1 MLNARAQ
8 TSLSRFGFRAGN
20 LADFA
25 AAVGVI
31 GILVIMVARVPPSL
45 LDVLLALN
53 LSFSLILL
61 LVAFYISEP
70 LEFSTFPSVLLLA
83 TIFRLALNISS
94 TKLILGGAGSGEIA
108 NKAGNV
114 INFFGSVVARSDAV
128 VGLVIF
134 IILVVVQFIVIVKGA
149 GRIAEVA
156 ARFTL
161 DAMPGKQMA
170 IDADLNAG
178 LITEAEARER
188 RTKIAR
194 EADFYGAM
202 DGASKFVRGDAI
214 AGIIITLINLIG
226 GFLVGR
232 FRENLTDVGSIFQNY
247 SLLTIGDGLV
257 SQIPALLVATA
268 AGIVVTRAA
277 TRESLGQKVSEQ
289 ILGQPAALYV
299 ATGALAL
306 IGLFSLTT
314 SSKGL
319 FVPFAMISS
328 GVGLLA
334 TRVRHTQEQK
344 VEADRQAEM
353 KARQKAAAPE
363 SVDRLLRVDPMEI
376 EMGYALVPLVDAEQ
390 GGDLLERV
398 TAIRRSTALEMGLV
412 VPPIRIR
419 DNMQLQ
425 PHEYSIKIRGV
436 QVGKGELRVDRL
448 LAISSGTPQ
457 ETIPGIDTHEPAF
470 GLPGKWIRKSDRDRA
485 ELSGHNVIE
494 PAAVLAT
501 HLAEI
506 IRLHAAEILG
516 RQEVQSL
523 IDAVKESNPVIVD
536 ELVPH
541 LLTVGQIQKVLRNLL
556 RERIPIR
563 DLATIFETL
572 ADHAAETKDADI
584 LTECARAGLS
594 RVITQ
599 RYIDENNTLS
609 VITLE
614 PKLEHTLTD
623 AIQKTDRG
631 QFLAVEPDAASRI
644 LQAIGKAYETALG
657 SCREPVI
664 LTTPALRPQLRR
676 LVERALPRIPVLS
689 YAEIASE
696 AAVKNAATV
705 RLGSET

>member
-1 MLNARAQ
+1 MLNARAES
-8 TSLSRFGFRAGN
+8 SLSRFGLRTGN
-20 LADFA
+20 LADLA
-25 AAVGVI
+25 AAAGVI
-31 GILVIMVARVPPSL
+31 AILVIMVVRIPPTL
-45 LDVLLALN
+45 LDGLLALN

-61 LVAFYISEP
+61 LVAFYIGEP
-70 LEFSTFPSVLLLA
+70 LEFSTFPSVLLLS

-94 TKLILGGAGSGEIA
+94 TKLILGASSGAIET
-108 NKAGNV
+108 KAGNV

-178 LITEAEARER
+178 LISEGEARER
-188 RTKIAR
+188 RGKIAR

-214 AGIIITLINLIG
+214 AGIVITLVNLIG

-232 FRENLTDVGSIFQNY
+232 FRENMTDIGEIFRNY

-268 AGIVVTRAA
+268 AGIVVTRA
-277 TRESLGQKVSEQ
+277 TSRESLGQKVSQ
-289 ILGQPAALYV
+289 QVLGQPGALYV
-299 ATGALAL
+299 ATAALAL

-314 SSKGL
+314 PSRGL
-319 FVPFAMISS
+319 FFPFALIST
-328 GVGLLA
+328 GVGFSAARLRK
-334 TRVRHTQEQK
+334 TREREQ
-344 VEADRQAEM
+344 QAERGAEA
-353 KARQKAAAPE
+353 KSRQQGAGPE
-363 SVDRLLRVDPMEI
+363 PVDRLLRVDPMEI

-398 TAIRRSTALEMGLV
+398 TAIRRSLALEMGLV

-425 PHEYSIKIRGV
+425 PHEYRIKIRGV
-436 QVGKGELRVDRL
+436 QVGKGEIRVDRF
-448 LAISSGTPQ
+448 LAISSG
-457 ETIPGIDTHEPAF
+457 ETKETVAGIDTQEPAF

-485 ELSGHNVIE
+485 ELAGYNVIE
-494 PAAVLAT
+494 PAAGLAT
-501 HLAEI
+501 HLTEI
-506 IRLHAAEILG
+506 IRSHAGEILG

-523 IDAVKESNPVIVD
+523 IDSVKETNPVIVE
-536 ELVPH
+536 ELVPGV
-541 LLTVGQIQKVLRNLL
+541 LTVGQIQKVPRNLL
-556 RERIPIR
+556 RERVPIR
-563 DLATIFETL
+563 DLATIFESL
-572 ADHAAETKDADI
+572 ADRGNETKDTEL
-584 LTECARAGLS
+584 LTEYARAAIA
-594 RVITQ
+594 RQITQ
-599 RYIDENNTLS
+599 WYADEGHTVS

-631 QFLAVEPDAASRI
+631 NFLAVEPDAASRV
-644 LQAIGKAYETALG
+644 LRAVGKAYETALG
-657 SCREPVI
+657 TAREPVL
-664 LTTPALRPQLRR
+664 LTTPVLRPHLRR
-676 LVERALPRIPVLS
+676 LVERSFGRIPVLS
-689 YAEIASE
+689 YAEIAPE
-696 AAVKNAATV
+696 ATVKSAATV
-705 RLGSET
+705 RLGSEN